1 MNIDH
6 AIIAKK
12 FEKEVNSLI
21 RRIMERQLMKNR
33 LTMFGSAISNFFDV
47 KNHLKNYMQ
56 NFQLTF

>member
-21 RRIMERQLMKNR
+21 RRIMERQLVKKR
-33 LTMFGSAISNFFDV
+33 PSMFGSVISNCFDV
-47 KNHLKNYMQ
+47 KNHLKNYMK